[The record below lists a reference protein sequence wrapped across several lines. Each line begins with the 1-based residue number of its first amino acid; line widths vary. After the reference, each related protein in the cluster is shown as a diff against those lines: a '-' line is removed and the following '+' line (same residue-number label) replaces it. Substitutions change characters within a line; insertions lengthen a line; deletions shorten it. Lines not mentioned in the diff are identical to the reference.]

1 MYTVSYISSICIYF
15 IFGMTRGECVGS
27 TDNTGKSVKKRKE
40 NIHTMPIN
48 NIYSLKIIP
57 KTTPTNMHITNL
69 E

>member
-1 MYTVSYISSICIYF
+1 
-15 IFGMTRGECVGS
+15 MTRGECVGS

-40 NIHTMPIN
+40 SIHTMPIN

-69 E
+69 DVRRVSSLPL